1 MATSHYFRNFGLNKI
16 NEQRLYEDLLI
27 ESIKIMGHDIYY
39 LPREAWSDTDE
50 LFGENLS
57 SRFERAYQ
65 MEMYIAN
72 TDGFSGDNELF
83 TKFGLEIREGSNF
96 IVAKRT
102 FDKYV
107 PAGLIIRPREGDLL
121 FVPVMNRIFEIKF
134 VEEELLFFGKGLRTP
149 YIYELRCELFRY
161 NNEKIETGV
170 RVIDDIDVN
179 ASYTVELVLTGTDN
193 YIISETV
200 YQGANLEYATATA
213 KVGNWNPIERKIYLV
228 DINGNF
234 ANGSNIIGTQSNTS
248 GTVTSTDTLGDHV
261 YYDFFNNKQIETEA
275 SDIIDFSETN
285 VFGTP

>member
-1 MATSHYFRNFGLNKI
+1 MATSHYFRNFDLSKI
-16 NEQRLYEDLLI
+16 NEQRLYEDLLT

-39 LPREAWSDTDE
+39 LPRESWSDTDE

-65 MEMYIAN
+65 MEMYIVN
-72 TDGFSGDNELF
+72 TDGFSGENELF

-96 IVAKRT
+96 IVTKRT
-102 FDKYV
+102 FDKYM
-107 PAGLIIRPREGDLL
+107 PSSLTIRPREGDLL

-170 RVIDDIDVN
+170 NVIDDIDVN
-179 ASYTVELVLTGTDN
+179 ASYTIELILTGSGN
-193 YIISETV
+193 YNIGEAV
-200 YQGANLEYATATA
+200 YQGANLAAATATA
-213 KVGNWNPIERKIYLV
+213 KVGNWDPNNRKIYLV

-234 ANGSNIIGTQSNTS
+234 ANGLNIIGTQSNTS
-248 GTVTSTDTLGDHV
+248 GTVTSTDTLGDHI
-261 YYDFFNNKQIETEA
+261 YYDFFNNKQIQTEA
-275 SDIIDFSETN
+275 NNIIDFSETN

>member
-1 MATSHYFRNFGLNKI
+1 MATSHYFRNFDLSKI
-16 NEQRLYEDLLI
+16 NEQRLYEDLLT

-39 LPREAWSDTDE
+39 LPRESWSDTDE

-65 MEMYIAN
+65 MEMYIVN
-72 TDGFSGDNELF
+72 TDGFSGENELF

-96 IVAKRT
+96 IVTKRT
-102 FDKYV
+102 FDKYM
-107 PAGLIIRPREGDLL
+107 PSSLTIRPREGDLL

-170 RVIDDIDVN
+170 NVIDDIDVN
-179 ASYTVELVLTGTDN
+179 ASYTIELILTGSGN
-193 YIISETV
+193 YNIGEAV
-200 YQGANLEYATATA
+200 YQGANLAAATATA
-213 KVGNWNPIERKIYLV
+213 KVGNWDPNNRKIYLV

-234 ANGSNIIGTQSNTS
+234 ANGLNIIGTKSNTS
-248 GTVTSTDTLGDHV
+248 GTVTSTDTLGDHI
-261 YYDFFNNKQIETEA
+261 YYDFFNNKQIQTEA
-275 SDIIDFSETN
+275 NNIIDFSETN

>member
-1 MATSHYFRNFGLNKI
+1 MATSHYFRNFGLSKI
-16 NEQRLYEDLLI
+16 NEQRLYEDLLT

-39 LPREAWSDTDE
+39 LPRESWSDTDE

-102 FDKYV
+102 FDKYM
-107 PAGLIIRPREGDLL
+107 PSSLTIRPREGDLL

-170 RVIDDIDVN
+170 NVIDDIDVN
-179 ASYTVELVLTGTDN
+179 ASYTIELILTGSGN
-193 YIISETV
+193 YNIGEAV
-200 YQGANLEYATATA
+200 YQGANLAAATATA
-213 KVGNWNPIERKIYLV
+213 KVGNWDSNNRKIYLV